1 MKKFFKIVV
10 LFLAILFCAGL
21 LIGVFAMFRM
31 DEEEPKQGSYI
42 FDIDDQALMS
52 LTKEDYLENGI
63 VPVGIMDGIDL
74 ATYPESEVVAG
85 IMLISYNETTKE
97 LIVVGNGL
105 ADFPLAQSL
114 CFVRAQNFPLADVPK
129 IARSK
134 NILKDFFALNYEYE
148 CLLYVKN
155 NPEFC
160 WVNLGAYIF
169 YGSIVDVSDIS
180 TIAVN
185 PPSADLF
192 FDVPGSLKPTDRI
205 MKLLT
210 KG

>member
-1 MKKFFKIVV
+1 MKNFFKIVV
-10 LFLAILFCAGL
+10 LFLAILFCAGI
-21 LIGVFAMFRM
+21 LIGLFAMLRM

-42 FDIDDQALMS
+42 FDIDDHALMS

-63 VPVGIMDGIDL
+63 VPVGVVGSDL
-74 ATYPESEVVAG
+74 TTYPENEVVAG
-85 IMLISYNETTKE
+85 IMLISYNESTKE

-105 ADFPLAQSL
+105 ADFPLAESI

-134 NILKDFFALNYEYE
+134 NIIKDFFALNYEYE

-155 NPEFC
+155 NSEFY
-160 WVNLGAYIF
+160 WVNFGAYIF
-169 YGSIVDVSDIS
+169 YSSFVDMSDLS
-180 TIAVN
+180 KIAMN
-185 PPSADLF
+185 PPSADLY

-210 KG
+210 SN